1 MSKTVFGS
9 TSWSDTELGGNN
21 FKEGKSNKDAYLR
34 LENGDNVVR
43 IVTKPHEYLV
53 HRIKFDEKDP
63 GFGERVMSSMFHGSD
78 PCCEAPYNSKPKRRW
93 LVGVID
99 RKTGSYK
106 ILDMSTL
113 VFKGIQD
120 LAKDDDWQD
129 PSGYDVNIKVNKA
142 GGPSGYYSV
151 IPKGKKPLSASD
163 LEIKQ
168 NIDLEEL
175 KRKCTPPTPE
185 QVEARLASLRAKKGL
200 TNTVQTSAT
209 AESAPK
215 ARPVVEDDNST
226 DDFEFPAVEGSAN

>member
-1 MSKTVFGS
+1 MSKTIFGS
-9 TSWSDTELGGNN
+9 TSWSDTELSTNT

-34 LENGDNVVR
+34 LENGSNVVR

-78 PCCEAPYNSKPKRRW
+78 PCCEPPFNSKPKRRW

-106 ILDMSTL
+106 ILDMSTS

-120 LAKDDDWQD
+120 LAKDDDWGD
-129 PSGYDVNIKVNKA
+129 PSQYDCDVKVNKA
-142 GGPSGYYSV
+142 GGPSNYYSV
-151 IPKGKKPLSASD
+151 IPKSKKPLSTSD

-175 KRKCTPPTPE
+175 KRKCTPPTRE

-200 TNTVQTSAT
+200 TNTAQTSST
-209 AESAPK
+209 TETTPK
-215 ARPVVEDDNST
+215 ARPVVEDDNS